1 MKIYDCAEAGL
12 SAIPTDVPNDALAL
26 GLSKNALKDSLK
38 RSSWGGMVC
47 SGGDATD
54 NCAQY
59 TAKGTCEAG
68 PCVNGGAGAP
78 AAGCNAGKCTWGSTA
93 AVMGRTAGLLQLDL
107 SGNSLTALE
116 ADALQ
121 NLPKLVRL
129 DLSANEIASV
139 HSNAFDHVPDLRT
152 LSLRG
157 NRLAAVDVTMFA
169 KLVKL
174 ERLDLGD
181 NLLTSLPAGAAGG
194 AFDGVAKL
202 QWLSLRGNA
211 ITEIPLQ
218 TFNRPLELRSLDL
231 FDNAIPRF
239 DTRTWDNLTHLE
251 VLRLSN
257 ATQADVG
264 VVEEDIVSCDGRPGL
279 TKAIHFGPYNRED
292 YDKWLQQCGIEPGA
306 CFSHCITPVTRNV
319 CANTCAPG
327 TSLRQTARLC
337 RACFGKLAHD
347 HHCSMCCDSA
357 LDANNPVPCD
367 RYVDMNNFTTAG
379 FVPSSCTASNFV
391 GRCHNFVT
399 K

>member
-129 DLSANEIASV
+129 DRDPGMFLMRDGSLGHGLGSLGESTA
-139 HSNAFDHVPDLRT
+139 DLT
-152 LSLRG
+152 
-157 NRLAAVDVTMFA
+157 AD
-169 KLVKL
+169 
-174 ERLDLGD
+174 
-181 NLLTSLPAGAAGG
+181 
-194 AFDGVAKL
+194 
-202 QWLSLRGNA
+202 
-211 ITEIPLQ
+211 
-218 TFNRPLELRSLDL
+218 LELPS
-231 FDNAIPRF
+231 
-239 DTRTWDNLTHLE
+239 
-251 VLRLSN
+251 
-257 ATQADVG
+257 
-264 VVEEDIVSCDGRPGL
+264 VEEL
-279 TKAIHFGPYNRED
+279 TA
-292 YDKWLQQCGIEPGA
+292 
-306 CFSHCITPVTRNV
+306 
-319 CANTCAPG
+319 
-327 TSLRQTARLC
+327 
-337 RACFGKLAHD
+337 
-347 HHCSMCCDSA
+347 
-357 LDANNPVPCD
+357 
-367 RYVDMNNFTTAG
+367 
-379 FVPSSCTASNFV
+379 
-391 GRCHNFVT
+391 
-399 K
+399 